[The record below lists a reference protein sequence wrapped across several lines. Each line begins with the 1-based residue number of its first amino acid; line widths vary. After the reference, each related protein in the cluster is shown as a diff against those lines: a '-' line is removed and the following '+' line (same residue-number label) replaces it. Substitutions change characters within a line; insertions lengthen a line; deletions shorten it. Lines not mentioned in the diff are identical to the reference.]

1 MGKTEIKYLTLSQ
14 EDLIEAGAFDLQMA
28 MKALKEGL
36 VKFKDNRILFPDK
49 IVQIFNEETQERIN
63 CLPATLLDEKICG
76 VKWVSVFPPNPR
88 RFGVQNLS
96 AIIVLSEI
104 EKGFPVCVMDGTLC
118 SNMRVAAMGATAADV
133 LAKKDAESIG
143 FIGAG
148 EQAKMHLLG
157 MKAVRPGLK
166 VCKVAAV
173 SVAEE
178 EAFIRDL
185 SPLMPDV
192 EFVACNTVL
201 KDAIVDSDII
211 VTATSAQAPLLK
223 AEWIK
228 KGAFYSHIGGWEDEY
243 EVVKMADKIVCDD
256 WETVKHRTQTVS
268 RCYKDGV
275 ITDADI
281 HGNLIDV
288 LSGAKP
294 GRENDEEFIY
304 FDAVG
309 LAYVDVSIAN
319 AMYECAKAA
328 GVGTWSYIAG
338 EYDLR
343 KGPGRQ
349 GEILIEPYIPLFSFS
364 SLKRNNG
371 PLFSGPLLRLN
382 IKFR

>member
-1 MGKTEIKYLTLSQ
+1 MNQTEIKYLTLSQ
-14 EDLIEAGAFDLQMA
+14 EDLIEAGAFDFQLA
-28 MKALKEGL
+28 INALKKSL
-36 VKFKDNRILFPDK
+36 FLFKDERILFPDK
-49 IVQIFNEETQERIN
+49 IVQIFKEETQERIN

-118 SNMRVAAMGATAADV
+118 SNIRVAAMGATAAEV
-133 LAKKDAESIG
+133 LARKDAESIG

-157 MKAVRPGLK
+157 MKAVRPSLK

-173 SVAEE
+173 SEAEE

-185 SPLMPDV
+185 SKLLPDMT
-192 EFVACNTVL
+192 FVSCKTVL
-201 KDAIVDSDII
+201 KDAITDSDII

-275 ITDADI
+275 ITDDDI
-281 HGNLIDV
+281 HGNLIDI
-288 LSGAKP
+288 LSGEKP
-294 GRENDEEFIY
+294 GRENDGEFIY
-304 FDAVG
+304 LDAVG
-309 LAYVDVSIAN
+309 LSYVDVSIAY
-319 AMYECAKAA
+319 AMYNRAKEAN
-328 GVGTWSYIAG
+328 VGRWSYLQEKMIFEKDLAG
-338 EYDLR
+338 
-343 KGPGRQ
+343 KVN
-349 GEILIEPYIPLFSFS
+349 F
-364 SLKRNNG
+364 
-371 PLFSGPLLRLN
+371 
-382 IKFR
+382 

>member
-1 MGKTEIKYLTLSQ
+1 MSNSEIKYLTLSQ
-14 EDLIEAGAFDLQMA
+14 EDLIEAGAFDFRLA
-28 MKALKEGL
+28 IDALKKSL
-36 VKFKDNRILFPDK
+36 FLHKDKRILFPDK
-49 IVQIFNEETQERIN
+49 IVQIFREETQERIN

-118 SNMRVAAMGATAADV
+118 SNIRVAAMGATAAEV
-133 LAKKDAESIG
+133 LARKDAETIG

-166 VCKVAAV
+166 ICKVAAV
-173 SVAEE
+173 SVEEE

-185 SPLMPDV
+185 SKLLPDMT
-192 EFVACNTVL
+192 FVSCKTKL
-201 KDAIVDSDII
+201 KDAVTDADII

-228 KGAFYSHIGGWEDEY
+228 NGAFYSHIGGWEDEY
-243 EVVKMADKIVCDD
+243 EVVKMANKIVCDD

-268 RCYKDGV
+268 RCYKDGI
-275 ITDADI
+275 ITDSDI
-281 HGNLIDV
+281 YGNLIDI
-288 LSGAKP
+288 LSGEKT
-294 GRENDEEFIY
+294 GRENDDEFIY

-309 LAYVDVSIAN
+309 LSYVDVSIAY
-319 AMYECAKAA
+319 AMYNRAKERN
-328 GVGTWSYIAG
+328 VGSESYLQEKMIF
-338 EYDLR
+338 EKDLIG
-343 KGPGRQ
+343 K
-349 GEILIEPYIPLFSFS
+349 
-364 SLKRNNG
+364 
-371 PLFSGPLLRLN
+371 
-382 IKFR
+382 IKF

>member
-1 MGKTEIKYLTLSQ
+1 MSNTEIKYLTLSQ
-14 EDLIEAGAFDLQMA
+14 EDLIEAGAFDFRLA
-28 MKALKEGL
+28 IDALKKSL
-36 VKFKDNRILFPDK
+36 FLFKDEHILFPDK
-49 IVQIFNEETQERIN
+49 IVQIFKEETQERIN
-63 CLPATLLDEKICG
+63 CLPATLLDDKICG

-118 SNMRVAAMGATAADV
+118 SNIRVAAMGATAAEV
-133 LAKKDAESIG
+133 LARKDAETIG

-166 VCKVAAV
+166 TCKVAAV

-185 SPLMPDV
+185 SKLLPDMT
-192 EFVACNTVL
+192 FVSCKTVL
-201 KDAIVDSDII
+201 KDAITDSDII

-243 EVVKMADKIVCDD
+243 AVVKKADKIVCDD
-256 WETVKHRTQTVS
+256 WQTVKHRTQTVS

-275 ITDADI
+275 ISDADI

-288 LSGAKP
+288 LCGEKP
-294 GRENDEEFIY
+294 GRENDDEFIY

-309 LAYVDVSIAN
+309 LSYVDVSIAY
-319 AMYECAKAA
+319 AMYNRAKEAN
-328 GVGTWSYIAG
+328 VGNWSYLQEKMIF
-338 EYDLR
+338 EKDLTG
-343 KGPGRQ
+343 KIQ
-349 GEILIEPYIPLFSFS
+349 L
-364 SLKRNNG
+364 
-371 PLFSGPLLRLN
+371 
-382 IKFR
+382 

>member
-1 MGKTEIKYLTLSQ
+1 MNQTEIKYLTLSQ
-14 EDLIEAGAFDLQMA
+14 EDLIEAGAFDFQLA
-28 MKALKEGL
+28 INALKKSL
-36 VKFKDNRILFPDK
+36 FLFKDERILFPDK
-49 IVQIFNEETQERIN
+49 IVQIFKEETQERIN

-118 SNMRVAAMGATAADV
+118 SNIRVAAMGATAAEV
-133 LAKKDAESIG
+133 LARKDAESIG

-157 MKAVRPGLK
+157 MKAVRPSLK

-173 SVAEE
+173 SEAEE

-185 SPLMPDV
+185 SKLLPDMT
-192 EFVACNTVL
+192 FVSCKTVL
-201 KDAIVDSDII
+201 KDAITDSDII

-281 HGNLIDV
+281 HGNLIDI
-288 LSGAKP
+288 LSGEKP
-294 GRENDEEFIY
+294 GRENDDEFIY

-309 LAYVDVSIAN
+309 LSYVDVSIAY
-319 AMYECAKAA
+319 AMYNRAKEVN
-328 GVGTWSYIAG
+328 VGSWSYLQEKMIFEKDLAG
-338 EYDLR
+338 
-343 KGPGRQ
+343 KVN
-349 GEILIEPYIPLFSFS
+349 F
-364 SLKRNNG
+364 
-371 PLFSGPLLRLN
+371 
-382 IKFR
+382 